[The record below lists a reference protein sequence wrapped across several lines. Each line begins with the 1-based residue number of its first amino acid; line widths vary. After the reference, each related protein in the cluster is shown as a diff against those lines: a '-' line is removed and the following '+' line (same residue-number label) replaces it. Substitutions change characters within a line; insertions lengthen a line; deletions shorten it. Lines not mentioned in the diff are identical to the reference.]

1 MKDSGRNA
9 LVSSFT
15 ETDRGVSL
23 EAVVGRALA
32 ERGLTLA
39 VAESCT
45 GGLITHRLTNVPG
58 SSAYFVGSVVAYS
71 YEAKERLLGVGHDV
85 LVREGAVSEAVALA
99 MARGVRA
106 LFGARLGLAVTGIA
120 GPGGGTP
127 TKPVGLVYL
136 VLDAGQDQLV
146 RRYVWTGDRLA
157 NKEQSS
163 QAALELLLL
172 YLGSDTRR

>member
-1 MKDSGRNA
+1 
-9 LVSSFT
+9 
-15 ETDRGVSL
+15 
-23 EAVVGRALA
+23 
-32 ERGLTLA
+32 
-39 VAESCT
+39 
-45 GGLITHRLTNVPG
+45 
-58 SSAYFVGSVVAYS
+58 
-71 YEAKERLLGVGHDV
+71 
-85 LVREGAVSEAVALA
+85 

-106 LFGARLGLAVTGIA
+106 LFGAHLGLAVTGIA

-136 VLDAGQDQLV
+136 VLDVGQDQLV

-172 YLGSDTRR
+172 YLGSDGVDK